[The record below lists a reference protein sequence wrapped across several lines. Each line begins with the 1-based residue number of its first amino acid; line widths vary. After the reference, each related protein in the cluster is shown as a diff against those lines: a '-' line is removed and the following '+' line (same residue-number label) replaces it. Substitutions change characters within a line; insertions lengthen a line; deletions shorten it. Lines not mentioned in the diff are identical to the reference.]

1 MQLGQAIVVF
11 AAPVNGAALD
21 VNAITAYCRAQ
32 MPTYMVPHQIIER
45 DDMPT
50 NPNGKI
56 DRKKLPEEV
65 ASLFKGQA

>member
-1 MQLGQAIVVF
+1 MVF
-11 AAPVNGAALD
+11 AAPANGAALD
-21 VNAITAYCRAQ
+21 LTAITAYCRAQ
-32 MPTYMVPHQIIER
+32 MPTYMVPHKIIEK

-56 DRKKLPEEV
+56 DRKKLHEEV